1 LEAYDVLFVLYDH
14 PTIEFFPKKTSTVYF
29 LLSLAV
35 FLTAIIGCSS
45 SVTPQSQSTIY
56 NAGAAVDAVKY
67 SQSATITLYND
78 TGSGYLQI
86 FNGSVVAQNVMTK
99 LGVKVEGGT
108 YADGR
113 VFLSDG
119 LGYQVEAKL
128 ENGLYICDYLIGS
141 DQLLVPILIQVI
153 YSNNYASKQKFV
165 LRTYTGAPDNQL
177 VRDGVDIFI
186 GKDILATAQGITFN
200 GYTINTLTPSRQS
213 SRSSPLN
220 AVLYTE
226 VTNSLLNIIDT
237 DFAAYDGIADGTTA
251 VVDPTLIFAF
261 LTGIPEMDFGTVS
274 RTLSDVFGSMAYYIA
289 GYLAG
294 LNLNLKTAYLDIH
307 GLPNATSDNFTAI
320 DIGVLIAENAPVFPL
335 GITLYPNND
344 VTHPILNL
352 TPADVQLMFGTDSSA
367 VLAKCV
373 GLNLSMDNLTQI
385 VKNLLNGSVTFD
397 VSTLPLSLI
406 LPASNT
412 SAAGTDQ
419 KLRFTFNPEGIA
431 FDFRTSVPLFILDDV
446 RIEYLENDVPKWMM
460 SMDMTF
466 SLTISSHND
475 TVTDSTTG
483 VSSEE
488 SSLDVNITLVPGSS
502 RCHVMKD
509 DQRIGLFDHSNFVES
524 LVAALAGLLPSNT
537 GADLMFSINME
548 NYGFGLSEV
557 AATSDAG
564 RYFIKLVTTESDLTK
579 ILNHVHTGN

>member
-1 LEAYDVLFVLYDH
+1 LFVLCDH
-14 PTIEFFPKKTSTVYF
+14 PTIEFFLKKTSTVYF

-35 FLTAIIGCSS
+35 FLSAIIGCSS
-45 SVTPQSQSTIY
+45 SVTPQSQSTIC

-67 SQSATITLYND
+67 SQSAMITLYQD
-78 TGSGYLQI
+78 TGSGYVQI
-86 FNGSVVAQNVMTK
+86 FNGSVVAGNTAAK
-99 LGVKVEGGT
+99 LGVKVEGGAFT
-108 YADGR
+108 GGR

-119 LGYQVEAKL
+119 LSYQVEATL
-128 ENGLYICDYLIGS
+128 QNGLYVCDYSIGS
-141 DQLLVPILIQVI
+141 QLLVPILVQVI
-153 YSNNYASKQKFV
+153 YSNNLASKEKFV
-165 LRTYTGAPDNQL
+165 LRTYAGAPDNQL
-177 VRDGVDIFI
+177 VREGMDIFI
-186 GKDILATAQGITFN
+186 GKNILATAQGMTLN
-200 GYTINTLTPSRQS
+200 GYTINKLSPSRQS

-226 VTNSLLNIIDT
+226 VTDSLLNIIDT
-237 DFAAYDGIADGTTA
+237 DFAVYDGIADGTTA
-251 VVDPTLIFAF
+251 AVDPALIFAF

-274 RTLSDVFGSMAYYIA
+274 RTLSDVFGSTAYYIA

-294 LNLNLKTAYLDIH
+294 LNLNIKTAYLDIH
-307 GLPNATSDNFTAI
+307 GLPNATSDDFTAI

-373 GLNLSMDNLTQI
+373 GLNLSMDNLSQI
-385 VKNLLNGSVTFD
+385 VKNLLNGSVTLDF
-397 VSTLPLSLI
+397 STLPLSLI
-406 LPASNT
+406 LPATDT
-412 SAAGTDQ
+412 SASGADQ

-431 FDFRTSVPLFILDDV
+431 FDFRTSVPLFILDDM

-460 SMDMTF
+460 SVDMTF

-475 TVTDSTTG
+475 MVTDSTTG

-509 DQRIGLFDHSNFVES
+509 DQGIGLFDHSNFVES

-557 AATSDAG
+557 AATSGAG

>member
-1 LEAYDVLFVLYDH
+1 MFVLCDH
-14 PTIEFFPKKTSTVYF
+14 PTIEFFLKKTSTVYF

-35 FLTAIIGCSS
+35 FLSAIIGCSS
-45 SVTPQSQSTIY
+45 SATPQPQSTIY
-56 NAGAAVDAVKY
+56 DAGTAVDAVTY
-67 SQSATITLYND
+67 SQSATITLYQD
-78 TGSGYLQI
+78 TVSGYVQI
-86 FNGSVVAQNVMTK
+86 FNGSVVASNTTAK
-99 LGVKVEGGT
+99 LGVKVEGGAYT
-108 YADGR
+108 NGR

-119 LGYQVEAKL
+119 LSYQVEATL
-128 ENGLYICDYLIGS
+128 QNGLYVCDYSIGS
-141 DQLLVPILIQVI
+141 QLLVPILVQVI
-153 YSNNYASKQKFV
+153 YSNNLASKEKFV
-165 LRTYTGAPDNQL
+165 LRTYAGAPDNQL

-226 VTNSLLNIIDT
+226 ATNSLLNIIDT

-274 RTLSDVFGSMAYYIA
+274 RTLSDVFGSTAYYIA

-294 LNLNLKTAYLDIH
+294 LNLNIKTAYLDIH
-307 GLPNATSDNFTAI
+307 GLPNATSDDFTAI

-373 GLNLSMDNLTQI
+373 GLNLSMDNLSQI
-385 VKNLLNGSVTFD
+385 VKNLLNGSVTLDF
-397 VSTLPLSLI
+397 STLPLSLI
-406 LPASNT
+406 LPATDT
-412 SAAGTDQ
+412 SASGADQ

-431 FDFRTSVPLFILDDV
+431 FDFRTSVPLFILDDM

-460 SMDMTF
+460 SVDMTF

-475 TVTDSTTG
+475 MVTDSTTG

-509 DQRIGLFDHSNFVES
+509 DQGIGLFDHSNFVES

-557 AATSDAG
+557 AATSGAG